1 MPGPVG
7 HVANLRPFLIR
18 LLRLAVEHPTS
29 SEWRLHRQWYER
41 SAMGDLLGGD
51 FDLVQKDNPYRYLD
65 KLLAHKTDLF
75 SFLSTT
81 LEDPVRGQIRSPALR
96 PNQHV
101 F

>member
-1 MPGPVG
+1 MPGLVG
-7 HVANLRPFLIR
+7 HVANLSPFLIR
-18 LLRLAVEHPTS
+18 LLRLAVEHPIS

-41 SAMGDLLGGD
+41 GAMGDLLG
-51 FDLVQKDNPYRYLD
+51 DLVQKDNLYRYLD

-75 SFLSTT
+75 SFLPTT

>member
-1 MPGPVG
+1 
-7 HVANLRPFLIR
+7 
-18 LLRLAVEHPTS
+18 
-29 SEWRLHRQWYER
+29 
-41 SAMGDLLGGD
+41 MGDLLG
-51 FDLVQKDNPYRYLD
+51 DLVQKDNLYRYLD

-75 SFLSTT
+75 SFLPTT